1 MIKIKVLT
9 VMKKIWKKTQDNDN
23 LQRQG
28 DLLK

>member
-1 MIKIKVLT
+1 MIKIKVLA
-9 VMKKIWKKTQDNDN
+9 VMKKLWKKTQENDN